1 MRRAA
6 LRLEPLV
13 GSALS
18 ARSPA
23 PQAPIGLAGAVDGQV
38 LAGVQSRG
46 KHLLL
51 HLADGQTVHSHL
63 RMTGAWHRYEPGA
76 AWARPER
83 RAWLVIE
90 AAGVE
95 LVQFDGPVLELL
107 SAGRLALHP
116 GLRRLGP
123 DVLDPGFDPETAV
136 ARLRRLRLP
145 TDEAGVALL
154 DQSIAAG
161 FGNIARCEA
170 LHRAGIH
177 PFSPLRAL
185 TDSELATAFRAG
197 SQVLAAGV
205 HGELPRSVYG
215 HRQCRRCGSRVQ
227 RRAHGDEGR
236 TAHWCERCQP
246 LAILPISLPAI

>member
-6 LRLEPLV
+6 LRFAPLV
-13 GSALS
+13 GSPLA
-18 ARSPA
+18 ARSHA
-23 PQAPIGLAGAVDGQV
+23 PQAPLGLAAAVDSQV
-38 LAGVQSRG
+38 LKGVESRG

-51 HLADGQTVHSHL
+51 HLADGRTVHSHL
-63 RMTGAWHRYEPGA
+63 RMTGAWHRYAPGE

-83 RAWLVIE
+83 RAWLAL
-90 AAGVE
+90 AAVE
-95 LVQFDGPVLELL
+95 TALVQFDGPVLELL

-116 GLRRLGP
+116 VLSRLGP
-123 DVLDPGFDPETAV
+123 DVLDAGFDAEAAV

-145 TDEAGVALL
+145 GEAAGVALL

-177 PFSPLRAL
+177 PLSPIGRISDA
-185 TDSELATAFRAG
+185 SLAEAYLAG
-197 SQVLAAGV
+197 SKVLAAGV
-205 HGELPRSVYG
+205 RGEIPRTVYG

-236 TAHWCERCQP
+236 TAHWCERCQR
-246 LAILPISLPAI
+246 LAE

>member
-6 LRLEPLV
+6 LRFGPLV
-13 GSALS
+13 GCVLA
-18 ARSPA
+18 ARSHA
-23 PQAPIGLAGAVDGQV
+23 PNAPIGLAAAVEGQV
-38 LAGVQSRG
+38 LADAESRG

-51 HLADGQTVHSHL
+51 HLADGRAVHSHL
-63 RMTGAWHRYEPGA
+63 RMTGSWHRYAPGE

-83 RAWLVIE
+83 RAWLAVT
-90 AAGVE
+90 AAGHE
-95 LVQFDGPVLELL
+95 LVQFGGPVLELL

-116 GLRRLGP
+116 VLSRLGP
-123 DVLDPGFDPETAV
+123 DVLDAGFDAEAAV
-136 ARLRRLRLP
+136 ERLRRLRLP
-145 TDEAGVALL
+145 GDAAGVALL

-177 PFSPLRAL
+177 PLSPVGSISDAAL
-185 TDSELATAFRAG
+185 AEAYRAG
-197 SQVLAAGV
+197 SKVLSAGV
-205 HGELPRSVYG
+205 HGEIPRTVYG

-246 LAILPISLPAI
+246 LAD

>member
-6 LRLEPLV
+6 LRFEALV
-13 GSALS
+13 GSVLA
-18 ARSPA
+18 ARSLA
-23 PQAPIGLAGAVDGQV
+23 PQAPIGLAAAVDGQV
-38 LAGVQSRG
+38 LTGVESRG

-51 HLADGQTVHSHL
+51 HLADGRTVHSHL
-63 RMTGAWHRYEPGA
+63 RMTGAWHRYAAGEP
-76 AWARPER
+76 WARPER
-83 RAWLVIE
+83 RAWLVV
-90 AAGVE
+90 AAASHQ

-107 SAGRLALHP
+107 GAGRLALHQV
-116 GLRRLGP
+116 LSRLGP
-123 DVLDPGFDPETAV
+123 DVLDAGFDAEAAV
-136 ARLRRLRLP
+136 ARVRRLRLP
-145 TDEAGVALL
+145 GDSAGVTLL

-177 PFSPLRAL
+177 PLSPVGRISDA
-185 TDSELATAFRAG
+185 SLAEAYRAG
-197 SQVLAAGV
+197 SRVLAAGV

-246 LAILPISLPAI
+246 LAH